1 MRFRAYDNIN
11 NNISAHYEM
20 MKTCASSPSPSLFVM
35 FALFAVRLLVSDPRL
50 AVEVY
55 FGLTT
60 PYQYRLVGPGA
71 WHGARDAILS
81 ARQRILQPLKTRRV
95 AIATTDNRRRSLL
108 LPALIV
114 AALATSTC
122 MFYRRFTHYTWR
134 AIVLTF
140 YAIVSWCSVHIC
152 VINIETSD
160 GIKFVRVHNL
170 LWPICL
176 MAYDIRM
183 PESILFC
190 LISFIVAAVI

>member
-1 MRFRAYDNIN
+1 M
-11 NNISAHYEM
+11 
-20 MKTCASSPSPSLFVM
+20 FV
-35 FALFAVRLLVSDPRL
+35 VRLLVSDPRL

-114 AALATSTC
+114 AAFAALAY
-122 MFYRRFTHYTWR
+122 MLYR
-134 AIVLTF
+134 LMTF
-140 YAIVSWCSVHIC
+140 QQ
-152 VINIETSD
+152 
-160 GIKFVRVHNL
+160 
-170 LWPICL
+170 
-176 MAYDIRM
+176 
-183 PESILFC
+183 
-190 LISFIVAAVI
+190 